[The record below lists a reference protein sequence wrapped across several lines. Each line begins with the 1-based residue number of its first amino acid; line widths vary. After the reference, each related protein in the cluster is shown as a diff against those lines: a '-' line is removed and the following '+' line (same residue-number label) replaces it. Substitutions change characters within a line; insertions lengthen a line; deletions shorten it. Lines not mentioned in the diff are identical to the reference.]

1 MPAAG
6 KQARRP
12 AGAKKCRIHAD
23 AVFADYQKPRRV
35 SPRTAK
41 QNVNLFCPAACTSDK
56 ILSVVQVWN
65 LCAVRA
71 QIMRAASRSL
81 FKREPSPCGSRLRA
95 CQKDFF
101 DKLKMPHPCGCGIW
115 EYRLSGTR
123 FRLRQALPRGEPS
136 RNPARTAADASRWR

>member
-23 AVFADYQKPRRV
+23 TVFADCQKT
-35 SPRTAK
+35 S
-41 QNVNLFCPAACTSDK
+41 QSFAAHGETKCES
-56 ILSVVQVWN
+56 ILSGGVYGGQNSLRDASVEF
-65 LCAVRA
+65 VRR
-71 QIMRAASRSL
+71 MRTNYARRITQPFQTRTKPPRFAFESL
-81 FKREPSPCGSRLRA
+81 SKRL
-95 CQKDFF
+95 F

-136 RNPARTAADASRWR
+136 RNPARTAEDTSRWR